1 MIRRPPRSTLFPYTT
16 LLPIFVNSRLF
27 YFLMLAMYSGQIGL
41 FSSRDLLLFF
51 IMWELE
57 LIPVYLL
64 LSMWG
69 GKRRLYSATKFIL
82 YTAGGSIFFLIGV
95 LGMGLYGSNE
105 PRLDLERLINQSY
118 PATLEILFYFGF
130 LIAYAVK
137 LPIIP
142 LHTWLPDIHGEA
154 HYSTCML
161 LAGITNG

>member
-1 MIRRPPRSTLFPYTT
+1 MDRCLRFPLEIGNRWTFIRIYFIDRIYHYFSYFSSLANYTEFAIILFPDARNVQWSNRI
-16 LLPIFVNSRLF
+16 IFFARPF
-27 YFLMLAMYSGQIGL
+27 T
-41 FSSRDLLLFF
+41 FF

-105 PRLDLERLINQSY
+105 RS
-118 PATLEILFYFGF
+118 AFF
-130 LIAYAVK
+130 LGVK
-137 LPIIP
+137 KCQTKIP
-142 LHTWLPDIHGEA
+142 NKHKHQLSLKRR
-154 HYSTCML
+154 
-161 LAGITNG
+161 